1 VPIAPPDLEIAFPS
15 QSAEAAG
22 ECLYGDSVIARE
34 LALRYL
40 ARLVYSVQGNELR
53 RLEFRRREH
62 EIV

>member
-1 VPIAPPDLEIAFPS
+1 VPIASPDLDVAFPS
-15 QSAEAAG
+15 QSAKAAG
-22 ECLYGDSVIARE
+22 ERLYGDSVIARE

-40 ARLVYSVQGNELR
+40 ARFAYSVQGNELR